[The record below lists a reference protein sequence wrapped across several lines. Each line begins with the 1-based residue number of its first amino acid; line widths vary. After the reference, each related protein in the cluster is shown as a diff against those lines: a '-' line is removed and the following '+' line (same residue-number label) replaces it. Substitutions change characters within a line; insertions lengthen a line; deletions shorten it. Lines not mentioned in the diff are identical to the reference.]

1 VNPAVLA
8 EKVRATAVEVLA
20 DRGLDSTVLPETVR
34 LERPRNP
41 SHGDYAT
48 SIALQVS
55 KQIGVSSLVLAG
67 WLAEA
72 LTAAGEVEDAQVAGP
87 GFLNLRLATA
97 TLGDIVVDVETA
109 AVRYGR
115 GTRLAGRKIKV
126 EFGGIGLI
134 DVDSARVIATGDALA
149 RVLAAQG
156 AEVSREYVFAETGE
170 AVDRFV
176 DSLIAAASGDST
188 PDGGY
193 AGAYIAD
200 IAAEVL
206 RREPGA
212 LTDRETFRRLGTGLM
227 ADQVRAGL
235 QDFRVE
241 LGPDLDVEESIRLTG
256 SPVRLVKDG
265 KPVLMSNRAGNVVT
279 LEDMAGV
286 VGVDAT
292 RYALA
297 RTPLDSPADIDL
309 DLLDA
314 MVRPNP
320 VFLVRYAH
328 ARTCRVVENSARFG
342 TKFGTNVHSADLGLL
357 AHESERSAIRTL
369 GEFPEVVAT
378 AAELREPHR
387 VCRFLEDLAGA
398 SHRWYDTPGCTIL
411 PKGDDEVAPV
421 HLARLRLARAVRQV
435 LVNGL
440 EMLGVSA
447 PERM

>member
-8 EKVRATAVEVLA
+8 EKVRATAAEVLA

-55 KQIGVSSLVLAG
+55 KQIGVPSLELAG

-72 LTAAGEVEDAQVAGP
+72 LTRGDEIEDAQVAGP
-87 GFLNLRLATA
+87 GFLNLRLAA
-97 TLGDIVVDVETA
+97 AAQGDIVVDVETA
-109 AVRYGR
+109 AGRYGH
-115 GTRLAGRKIKV
+115 GTKLVGKKVRIQFGR
-126 EFGGIGLI
+126 IGLV
-134 DVDSARVIATGDALA
+134 DVGTARVIATSDAMG
-149 RVLAAQG
+149 RVFAAQG
-156 AEVSREYVFAETGE
+156 AEISREYVLGGDG
-170 AVDRFV
+170 VDSFV
-176 DSLIAAASGDST
+176 DSLIAAASGEST

-206 RREPGA
+206 RHEPGA
-212 LTDRETFRRLGTGLM
+212 LTDRATFRRLGTSLL
-227 ADQVRAGL
+227 ADQTRAQL

-241 LGPDLDVEESIRLTG
+241 LGPDLDAEETVRLTG
-256 SPVRLVKDG
+256 KPVSLVKDG

-279 LEDMAGV
+279 LEDMVGK

-292 RYALA
+292 RYALI
-297 RTPLDSPADIDL
+297 RTPLDAPLDIDL

-314 MVRPNP
+314 RVRPNP

-328 ARTCRVVENSARFG
+328 ARICRVVENS
-342 TKFGTNVHSADLGLL
+342 TKFGMDPAGADLGLL
-357 AHESERSAIRTL
+357 THDSEGTAIRTL
-369 GEFPEVVAT
+369 GEFPEIVAT

-387 VCRFLEDLAGA
+387 VGRYLEELAA
-398 SHRWYDTPGCTIL
+398 VLHRWYDTPECAIL
-411 PKGDDEVAPV
+411 PKGDEVVAPV
-421 HLARLRLARAVRQV
+421 HLARLRLASAVRQV

>member
-48 SIALQVS
+48 SLALQVS
-55 KQIGVSSLVLAG
+55 RQIGVSSRDLAC

-72 LTAAGEVEDAQVAGP
+72 LSAGDEIADAQVAGP
-87 GFLNLRLATA
+87 GFLNLRLAA
-97 TLGDIVVDVETA
+97 AAQGDIVVDVETA
-109 AVRYGR
+109 AGRYGH
-115 GTRLAGRKIKV
+115 GTNLAGAKIRIQ
-126 EFGGIGLI
+126 FGRVGLV
-134 DVDSARVIATGDALA
+134 DVATARLIATSDAMG
-149 RVLAAQG
+149 RVLAAQA
-156 AEVSREYVFAETGE
+156 AEVSREYVFAETGG

-176 DSLIAAASGDST
+176 DSLIAAANGDPT

-200 IAAEVL
+200 ISAEVL
-206 RREPGA
+206 RQEPGA
-212 LTDRETFRRLGTGLM
+212 LTDRETFRGLGTALL
-227 ADQVRAGL
+227 ADQVRAEL
-235 QDFRVE
+235 RDFRVE
-241 LGPDLDVEESIRLTG
+241 LGPDLDAGESVRLTG
-256 SPVRLVKDG
+256 APVNLVRDG
-265 KPVLMSNRAGNVVT
+265 KPVLMSSRAGNVVT
-279 LEDMAGV
+279 LEDMV
-286 VGVDAT
+286 ETVGVDAA
-292 RYALA
+292 RYALT
-297 RTPLDSPADIDL
+297 RTSLDSPLDIDL

-314 MVRPNP
+314 RVRPNP

-328 ARTCRVVENSARFG
+328 ARICGVVENS
-342 TKFGTNVHSADLGLL
+342 TKFGMDPAGADLGLL
-357 AHESERSAIRTL
+357 THESEGTAIRTL
-369 GEFPEVVAT
+369 GEFPEIVAT

-387 VCRFLEDLAGA
+387 VGRYLEELAGA
-398 SHRWYDTPGCTIL
+398 LHRWHDTPGCAIL

-421 HLARLRLARAVRQV
+421 HLARLRLASAVRQV